1 VADGVPDPDRIA
13 TQQDF
18 GRELSALKT
27 RAGLTVRKV
36 ARATGLPVSTV
47 GDYFP
52 DGTCRPGDGP
62 ISWLGSCERAGSL
75 MTI

>member
-1 VADGVPDPDRIA
+1 VADGEPDPDRIA

-36 ARATGLPVSTV
+36 ARVTGLPVSTV
-47 GDYFP
+47 GDYFSGRHLP
-52 DGTCRPGDGP
+52 TEGVP

-75 MTI
+75 TMI